1 MAELLR
7 HNAARELV
15 KRTIKLGGST
25 ALHLAAEKGPS
36 RIFVIEEI
44 LKCCSDPEF
53 LGIQDRNTGK
63 SALQIAVGRLERAQK
78 YGGDDVEQE
87 QRVVDL
93 LKRYG
98 AE

>member
-1 MAELLR
+1 MA
-7 HNAARELV
+7 V
-15 KRTIKLGGST
+15 
-25 ALHLAAEKGPS
+25 EKGPS
-36 RIFVIEEI
+36 RLFVIEEI
-44 LKCCSDPEF
+44 LKCCSDSEF

-93 LKRYG
+93 LQRYG